1 MSSLSKKLASYKSDF
16 KTRTP
21 VEILETINRSIS
33 LFQEHSALKSVLQVG
48 QTFPS
53 FELADINGQL
63 FNSKALIQDNPLILT
78 FVRGGWCPYCVLET
92 QMWQQYFE
100 KSRSTLNIVAITP
113 EKPEFAKSM
122 QSENNLSFPLL
133 FDSGLCFAEQLGL
146 VWKTDDAMKQQLLK
160 WDINLTERHCTPTF
174 NLPVPATFVID
185 KKGVIQFRFIEEDYS
200 SRAEPDDVLAIY
212 NRLI

>member
-33 LFQEHSALKSVLQVG
+33 LFQEHSALKSVLKVG

-63 FNSKALIQDNPLILT
+63 FNSKELIQDKPLILT

-100 KSRSTLNIVAITP
+100 KSKSTLNIVAITP

-133 FDSGLCFAEQLGL
+133 FDSGLCFAELLGL

-160 WDINLTERHCTPTF
+160 WDINLTERHCTQTF

-185 KKGVIQFRFIEEDYS
+185 NKEVIQYRFIEEDYS